1 LLSGVVWV
9 RGYIFTRAEEECLV
23 GWLEG
28 GEETPLVRVTLSR
41 LRRAERLMVHVEL
54 MALALRRI
62 QAEGR
67 LLGVL
72 RLRRG
77 SGSGVS

>member
-1 LLSGVVWV
+1 V
-9 RGYIFTRAEEECLV
+9 RSYIFTRAEEECLV

-41 LRRAERLMVHVEL
+41 IRKAERLLVHVEL
-54 MALALRRI
+54 MALALRRM
-62 QAEGR
+62 QMEGR
-67 LLGVL
+67 LLGAL